1 MRKSPFQK
9 FELLFLLALIFG
21 ASASMALAP
30 ASVDTDKDGIED
42 SRDLDDDGD
51 GIFDSVDAFPTNP
64 NNIQKIRTQ
73 TDCLTNG
80 NQYTD

>member
-1 MRKSPFQK
+1 MSKSSSK
-9 FELLFLLALIFG
+9 KIELFFSLALIFW
-21 ASASMALAP
+21 ASASLALAP